1 LSGGQRQRLG
11 LARAFFGN
19 PQLVVL
25 DEPNAS
31 LDAEGEESL
40 RKAIMQMRDRGSTIV
55 IIAQRLGILSLSDKI
70 LILDNGMMNAFGKRR
85 DIAEKIRSGHTVIP
99 VRNPQITARKP
110 TRPSVEINSS
120 EPSQS
125 MPSKDATVDDEPQRA
140 AS

>member
-1 LSGGQRQRLG
+1 
-11 LARAFFGN
+11 
-19 PQLVVL
+19 L

-31 LDAEGEESL
+31 LDPEGEEAL

-99 VRNPQITARKP
+99 VRNPQIAARKP
-110 TRPSVEINSS
+110 TRPPVEINPS
-120 EPSQS
+120 EPSQP
-125 MPSKDATVDDEPQRA
+125 MPSKDGTVDDEPQRA